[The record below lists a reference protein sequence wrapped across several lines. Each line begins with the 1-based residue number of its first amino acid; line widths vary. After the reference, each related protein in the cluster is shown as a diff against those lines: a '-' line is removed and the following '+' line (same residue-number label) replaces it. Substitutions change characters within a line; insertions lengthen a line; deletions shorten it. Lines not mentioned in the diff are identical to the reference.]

1 MPDPGPDPGARPRWL
16 VVGGI
21 GAGQILAW
29 GSSYYLIAVLADPI
43 ARATGWSLPWVMGGA
58 SLGFLVSGL
67 ISPRVGRL
75 IEARGGR
82 PVLGASAVLLAAG
95 FVLMALAP
103 GLAVYYL
110 GWLVVGAGMGTGLYD
125 PAFATIGRLYGKQG
139 RGAITQVTLLGGFAS
154 TVCWPLTAV
163 LVGHVGWR
171 GTCLAYAAIHLGLVL
186 PLYLAA
192 LPRERRRD
200 AAQGGA
206 AAAPA
211 RPPPRR
217 AFVLVAASLTLAS
230 VVMTMIAVHLL
241 TLLQARGVPLAVAVG
256 LGALIG
262 PSQVAAR
269 LLETLVGRGL
279 HPVRTMLASTVVVA
293 LGLGLLLAAP
303 GLAAVAI
310 VLYASGSGIRSIVRG
325 TVPLALFGPD
335 GYATL
340 MGRLAMPSLLAQ
352 AATPALGGLLVTHL
366 GANATLLLLVGAAVL
381 NIVPAALLLPLG
393 RPGG

>member
-1 MPDPGPDPGARPRWL
+1 MPDPAARPRWV

-43 ARATGWSLPWVMGGA
+43 ARATGWSLPWIMGGA
-58 SLGFLVSGL
+58 SLGFLVSGVM
-67 ISPRVGRL
+67 SPRIGRL

-95 FVLMALAP
+95 FVVMALAP
-103 GLAVYYL
+103 DLAVYYL
-110 GWLVVGAGMGTGLYD
+110 GWLVVGAGMGAGLYD
-125 PAFATIGRLYGKQG
+125 PAFAAIGRLYGREG

-154 TVCWPLTAV
+154 TVCWPLSAA

-171 GTCLAYAAIHLGLVL
+171 GTCLAYAAIHLGIVL
-186 PLYLAA
+186 PLYLIAI
-192 LPRERRRD
+192 PRERRRD
-200 AAQGGA
+200 VAAGHA
-206 AAAPA
+206 AAAPERA
-211 RPPPRR
+211 PPRR

-241 TLLQARGVPLAVAVG
+241 TLLQARGVPLAAAVG

-262 PSQVAAR
+262 PSQVGAR
-269 LLETLVGRGL
+269 LLETLVGRRL
-279 HPVRTMLASTVVVA
+279 HPVRTMVASTVVIA

-303 GLAAVAI
+303 QFAAAAI

-325 TVPLALFGPD
+325 TVPLALFGAE

-352 AATPALGGLLVTHL
+352 AATPALGGLLVAHL
-366 GANATLLLLVGAAVL
+366 GAQATLLLLVGAAVL